1 MDNTSSTPIR
11 AETVSEKQRPEFSGF
26 SHVSLPV
33 RDSKEALRFF
43 TEVLGAELVFDREGF
58 GEVKIGGIILGLSPQ
73 KEGWTGYKAEFPH
86 YAFFIE
92 GDQFISMKE
101 RLESY
106 GVPTTQI
113 WTRDGVRTLMYFRDP
128 SGNLF
133 ELYCPKGFKDADKVP
148 RGAGVGGDYEIDLGA
163 LNYDWKG

>member
-1 MDNTSSTPIR
+1 MENVTSSQLR
-11 AETVSEKQRPEFSGF
+11 VEAVSRKQRPEFSAF

-148 RGAGVGGDYEIDLGA
+148 RGAGAGGDYEIDLGA

>member
-1 MDNTSSTPIR
+1 MENVNSSQLRVEP
-11 AETVSEKQRPEFSGF
+11 VSRKQRPEFSGF
-26 SHVSLPV
+26 SHLSLPV
-33 RDSKEALRFF
+33 RDLKEALRFF
-43 TEVLGAELVFDREGF
+43 TEVLGAELVFDRGEF
-58 GEVKIGGIILGLSPQ
+58 GEVRLSGVIIGFSPQ

-92 GDQFISMKE
+92 GDQFTPMKE
-101 RLESY
+101 RLERD

-148 RGAGVGGDYEIDLGA
+148 RGAGAGGDYEIDLGA

>member
-1 MDNTSSTPIR
+1 MEEPPASQARTEI
-11 AETVSEKQRPEFSGF
+11 ASEKPRPKVSGI
-26 SHVSLPV
+26 SHMSLPV
-33 RDSKEALRFF
+33 RNTKEAIRFF
-43 TEVLGAELVFDREGF
+43 IEILGAEPVFERDGF
-58 GEVKIGGIILGLSPQ
+58 GEVQMGGIILGFSQ
-73 KEGWTGYKAEFPH
+73 QEEGWTGYAAEYPH

-92 GDQFISMKE
+92 GDQFIPMKD

-133 ELYCPKGFKDADKVP
+133 EIYCPNGFKDAHKVP
-148 RGAGVGGDYEIDLGA
+148 RGAKAGGNYDIDLAA